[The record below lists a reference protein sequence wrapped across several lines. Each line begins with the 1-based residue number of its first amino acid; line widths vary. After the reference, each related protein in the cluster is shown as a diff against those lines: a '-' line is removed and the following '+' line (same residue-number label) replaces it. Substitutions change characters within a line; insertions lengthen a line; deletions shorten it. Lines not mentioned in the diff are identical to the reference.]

1 MSPEYVTPDDLFR
14 ERVLR
19 ARAMTPSQ
27 RLMRG
32 LELFDEA
39 CAVALSAI
47 RSQNPTWTDAE
58 CRAELTRRI
67 EIERRLQQ
75 EGLYFSVKEEPEP

>member
-1 MSPEYVTPDDLFR
+1 MSAVYVTPDDLFR

-47 RSQNPTWTDAE
+47 RSQNPQWTDAE

-67 EIERRLQQ
+67 NIERRLQDA
-75 EGLYFSVKEEPEP
+75 GLYFPVEDPEP